1 MGWGW
6 YTCPMH
12 DGCLYIRE
20 CQPLMQEEE
29 VSFSAGCMTFCVGL
43 SLCKRVCWSQS
54 DAPPPKYPLPT
65 YP

>member
-20 CQPLMQEEE
+20 CQPLMQREE
-29 VSFSAGCMTFCVGL
+29 VNFGAELMTYHFGL
-43 SLCKRVCWSQS
+43 SLHKRRHLLQS
-54 DAPPPKYPLPT
+54 DAPPPRCPLPI